1 MENAGDLIAHDKGE
15 GWRLAV
21 LAGENLNETFKAMKL
36 FNSQNAPRVVAD
48 VLEVR
53 AATVSKI
60 ENTVDGKDVK
70 LGTEKDVTPLFEFST
85 TATNDPDRRQPGL
98 VTADTD
104 DLNRVDSGVR
114 CSAPSAPVRR

>member
-1 MENAGDLIAHDKGE
+1 MISAVMGWQCAASLRFGGAVPDASLQSFRRTNITLIY
-15 GWRLAV
+15 RR
-21 LAGENLNETFKAMKL
+21 TTI
-36 FNSQNAPRVVAD
+36 VV
-48 VLEVR
+48 R
-53 AATVSKI
+53 CSSCSGTKI